1 MGIKIDS
8 EKIDSSLGVIRSFA
22 NDNVVDMIDQ
32 LATVMLPQAGTSEL
46 ADKVIEQCKAAQ
58 RLYNE
63 GGFLDTLNAV
73 IKEFEKVI
81 DVDEWLKTKADVG
94 EVRNIDTG
102 AETGKIDTD
111 AIMA

>member
-8 EKIDSSLGVIRSFA
+8 EKIDASLGVIRNFA

-32 LATVMLPQAGTSEL
+32 LAAVMIPQAGTSEL
-46 ADKVIEQCKAAQ
+46 ADKVIAQCKVAQ
-58 RLYNE
+58 KLYND
-63 GGFLDTLNAV
+63 GGYLDTLNDV

-81 DVDEWLKTKADVG
+81 DIDEWLKTKADVG
-94 EVRNIDTG
+94 EVKKIDTG

-111 AIMA
+111 AVMA

>member
-63 GGFLDTLNAV
+63 GGFLDTLNTV

-94 EVRNIDTG
+94 EVRKIDTG

>member
-32 LATVMLPQAGTSEL
+32 LVMLPQAGTSEL

-94 EVRNIDTG
+94 EVRKIDTG

>member
-81 DVDEWLKTKADVG
+81 DVCLLYTSDAADDG
-94 EVRNIDTG
+94 ESVYHGGRRII
-102 AETGKIDTD
+102 KKKRV
-111 AIMA
+111 

>member
-46 ADKVIEQCKAAQ
+46 ADKVI
-58 RLYNE
+58 
-63 GGFLDTLNAV
+63 
-73 IKEFEKVI
+73 

-94 EVRNIDTG
+94 EVRKIDTG